1 MANIQIPIEILEDE
15 SFELMPEYISIQID
29 NCDLLPEKKN
39 LTNVQTSL
47 LEQIKDAIEK
57 KRQLGELV
65 QVPLE
70 RAIKKRPNNI
80 TFKRTRQ
87 PGSRHTMRHYE
98 SDTDSSGPIE
108 TGSGSDEE
116 DDEQD
121 DDNNLD
127 DISSESTSDS
137 DESDEEGQEDKQQ
150 SNPFN
155 GKDMQQSNPFN
166 GKDMDA
172 DSLQLQ
178 EVQELEPVDGL
189 SHLNLKEDE
198 YRE

>member
-15 SFELMPEYISIQID
+15 SFELMPEYISIQIE
-29 NCDLLPEKKN
+29 NCDQLPEKKN

-57 KRQLGELV
+57 KRQRGELV

-137 DESDEEGQEDKQQ
+137 DESDEEGQDDKQQ
-150 SNPFN
+150 SNPLI
-155 GKDMQQSNPFN
+155 QE
-166 GKDMDA
+166 DMDA